1 MKFNKQFFLGIMLLI
16 LLLGVSSVS
25 ANDLNDV
32 NSSDMGLDDSSMGI
46 MEDSAQVNSNVDI
59 PVANPSDDVII
70 VNNWGEL
77 KTYCEKTDKNYVLQ
91 LKENTNFYPGD
102 GVDESNQ
109 IIIRN
114 NVTILG
120 NNGAYFGDKSSDA
133 FTIYYT
139 PMKTPENSGINLKL
153 INLTFKWMI
162 LSQKTSLDS
171 GMFVELAGD
180 CTGNLL
186 ENCTFDNITSLS
198 SHACVYY
205 IKRGY
210 TTVKNCNFTN
220 INTCFGVL
228 SVYDPDAGLNC
239 NTSHMLVENC
249 YFENNYATT
258 EPGCINNCGQLIVK
272 NSTFYKNSAFWWAGA
287 IHTHSGANTT
297 IYDSNFTD
305 NVAGWNGGAL
315 YTYSYLQIYNT
326 TFTRN
331 NCTTNNGGGAIGAC
345 FYGTNPH
352 IYIEDSLFQYNVN
365 NCWSLTNESTTGT
378 GRGGAISIMDAGD
391 LDVYNTTFITNSASI
406 GTAIC
411 ANQAQGYGSPNVRLV
426 GNKFINHTKSGD
438 LLVIDLSKSVLEL
451 SDNYYYNNSLVF
463 SKSKISEE
471 ERIGNTTVLN
481 IQFNL
486 KNSKYYDSDILS
498 KSGYFVYVDDVY
510 LKTVYSE
517 SFNLTFNDGKEHKV
531 YVRSVAGATNSNNLT
546 VNGIPVQYVYVSVN
560 GNDNN
565 NGSKNSPVRTI
576 AKAISL
582 NTNGIYILE
591 GNYNEYGL
599 NITNDLK
606 IVGDGKATIG
616 GSNSAIPIFKISN
629 NANVSFNNLKF
640 ADVSNG
646 EIINGLDAG
655 EVEITGCNFYSNNQK
670 DILVNV
676 ANLVIS
682 DSKFSNNNVFKC
694 IYANYLEMINCEF
707 VNNTANEKRT
717 SDVGNLIYLDLK
729 DQQGIISGTSFEN
742 NSVYQGCI
750 YVKSS
755 NFNQGLDIIDSIF
768 INNTGEGRGGCLAAD
783 SSSTDNYQ
791 IKISSSVFIN
801 NYASAGSVAYVMK
814 KCVLTA
820 VNSIFLGN
828 KQKLPSLGDVFSTV
842 GNSASFVLDNNW
854 WGNAAENATAAPR
867 KELNNWLFLN
877 VTSNVDKLNFSENAI
892 ITVDLANVISSK
904 GEISKYDAGDKLPLD
919 TLNITSINGIATA
932 VSDKFIDGKLQVIFT
947 PTATGEASVTTN
959 LYGVTST
966 LKFDVSKAFT
976 NLNIYTKD
984 IKVKEDLVIKVALE
998 SSKATGTVTVKINN
1012 KDYTIDLIN
1021 GTGVTTISGLTGGE
1035 YEITAKYNG
1044 DDNYEEALA
1053 TSSVKVN
1060 KIASSMDIDVDIV
1073 DDITTIVVNLPKDAT
1088 GKVIFTVDG
1097 KTKNAN
1103 IKNGNAYIVLF
1114 DLDDGLHT
1122 VHAVYNGD
1130 NNYFGCEAT
1139 QQFSKSKLNSTL
1151 TVNANDAKVG
1161 EDVVISVIVIPAP
1174 GSDGSSVNITI
1185 GDKSTIV
1192 KVDKDTGKASLK
1204 VSDLAAGNYTV
1215 KVVYSGNGLYNGCEN
1230 TTDIKITGYPVP
1242 QWDNDGFDTKN
1253 TGKTNYTGNSNG
1265 AAIWNY
1271 VVSGS
1276 QINGSMAIDNAGNIY
1291 VACNDGIYSF
1301 SSNGTLRWKFAGS
1314 FGMEISSGIAISRD
1328 IIIAPKSGD
1337 AIYFINSTTGKKYNS
1352 NIWQGS
1358 SIFSPVVDENAN
1370 VYISGEYQYSS
1381 QSYNL
1386 VIIPYNMWKSGG
1398 TPTMI
1403 ALGSQPVSAPTLI
1416 GNGLVAVNTKDGL
1429 KIINVTSKTV
1439 IGSFGG
1445 IGIVGRPVID
1455 SNDNIYV
1462 FDKDGKVNALTI
1474 NNKLWTTKIAING
1487 SVLALDDENGVLYT
1501 VGSDGNV
1508 YKIDIFNKGETSV
1521 FYNFGDKASSIMID
1535 NNGTVYIGSDNG
1547 KVSAIDSNAK
1557 LLWTFA
1563 ADSSAVGPIVMDKN
1577 GTVYVYSNKTVY
1589 ALGVGKVTPAIN
1601 VTVEDIKVGEE
1612 AIINIELPSDVTGSV
1627 EVVIGNITQS
1637 ANIKNGKASISI
1649 GNLNAG
1655 QYTAT
1660 IQYNGD
1666 NKYGSAKTTA
1676 SFNVTKLE
1684 SKVDISVDN
1693 IEIGKD
1699 AVVTVSVTSGATG
1712 NVTVVIN
1719 GKSQVV
1725 ELKDSKATVTI
1736 ENLTA
1741 EDYKIEATYNGDAK
1755 YLTSSA
1761 VYTFNVNKLP
1771 SSITVSADDI
1781 KVGEDA
1787 VIVASVTS
1795 GATGNVTFTVG
1806 DKTETV
1812 EIKDGK
1818 ATLTVKGLASGD
1830 YTVSAVYNGDG
1841 KYLTS
1846 SNSTSFKVS
1855 KLESKVDI
1863 SVDDIEIGKDA
1874 VVTVSVTSGATGNVT
1889 VVINGKSQV
1898 VELKD
1903 SKATVTIE
1911 NLTAEDYK
1919 IEATYNGDAKYL
1931 TSSAV
1936 YTFNVNK
1943 LPSSITVSAGDI
1955 KVGED
1960 AVIVAS
1966 ITSGATGNVTF
1977 TVGDKTET
1985 VEIKDGKATLTVK
1998 DLASGD
2004 YTVSAVYNGD
2014 AKYLSSSNS
2023 TSFKV
2028 SKISGYD
2035 IKVNVSEVNEGENA
2049 TVTVILPK
2057 DATGN
2062 VTLVMNNRPYF
2073 AKVIDGVAKIIV
2085 PYISAGTHEFIV
2097 TYYGDNKYDKATANG
2112 TITVNKKTFTLT
2124 ADDLVKYYKGPESL
2138 TAKLVD
2144 SKGNPIAGADVT
2156 FNINGKDYIRK
2167 TNNEGIASMAINL
2180 GAGTYNVAVKYNES
2194 SVNVTVTVKSTIVAD
2209 NLVKMYQNATRF
2221 YAKFLDST
2229 GKALANSEVKFNING
2244 VFYTKTTD
2252 KDGVADMGINLRPGN
2267 YILTAY
2273 NLANGEEKGVN
2284 ITVKSLIVQSD
2295 LTKYYLNAS
2304 KFQATIYNK
2313 DGSLAVNKEVTFNIN
2328 GVFYHKKTDEN
2339 GVASLGIAL
2348 RPGEYTITTMY
2359 DGLDIG
2365 NKVNVLP
2372 TLVTKDLSMKYLD
2385 GSNFTA
2391 LTLDG
2396 QGKPLANQNVS
2407 FNVNGV
2413 FYHKVTNNDGIA
2425 SLGIRLMSGE
2435 YIITSYWNDF
2445 QTGNTIKISP

>member
-1 MKFNKQFFLGIMLLI
+1 MKFNKQFFLGIMLLV

-25 ANDLNDV
+25 ANDLNEV
-32 NSSDMGLDDSSMGI
+32 NSSNIELDDSSMVI
-46 MEDSAQVNSNVDI
+46 MEDSAQAGSDVND
-59 PVANPSDDVII
+59 PAGNPSDDVII

-77 KTYCEKTDKNYVLQ
+77 KSYCEKTDKNYVLQ
-91 LKENTNFYPGD
+91 LKENTNFYPENGD
-102 GVDESNQ
+102 DNSNQ
-109 IIIRN
+109 ITVRN

-120 NNGAYFGDKSSDA
+120 NTGAYIGDVSPKASTL
-133 FTIYYT
+133 FYT
-139 PMKTPENSGINLKL
+139 PISTPENSGISLKL
-153 INLTFKWMI
+153 VNLTFKFI
-162 LSQKTSLDS
+162 SVSKLSSLDS
-171 GMFVELAGD
+171 GMVVELAGD

-186 ENCTFDNITSLS
+186 ENCTFDNITALS

-205 IKRGY
+205 IKKGY
-210 TTVKNCNFTN
+210 TTVRNCNFTN

-228 SVYDPDAGLNC
+228 SIYDPDAGLNC
-239 NTSHMLVENC
+239 NTSHMLVENS

-326 TFTRN
+326 TFTSN

-352 IYIEDSLFQYNVN
+352 IYIENSLFQYNTN

-391 LDVYNTTFITNSASI
+391 LDVYNTTFIANSASI

-411 ANQAQGYGSPNVRLV
+411 ANQAQGYGSPNVRLI
-426 GNKFINHTKSGD
+426 GNKFINHTVVGD
-438 LLVIDLSKSVLEL
+438 VLIIDLSKSELEL

-463 SKSKISEE
+463 SKTKLSEE

-481 IQFNL
+481 IQFKL
-486 KNSKYYDSDILS
+486 KNDKYYDSDILS
-498 KSGYFVYVDDVY
+498 KSGYFVYVDGVY

-531 YVRSVAGATNSNNLT
+531 YVRSVAGVSNSNNLT
-546 VNGIPVQYVYVSVN
+546 VNGVPVQYIYVSVN

-565 NGSKNSPVRTI
+565 NGSKNAPVRTI

-591 GNYNEYGL
+591 GNYREYGL
-599 NITNDLK
+599 NINSDLK
-606 IVGDGKATIG
+606 IVGDGKAIIG
-616 GSNSAIPIFKISN
+616 GISSADSVFKISN

-640 ADVSNG
+640 ADIFNG
-646 EIINGLDAG
+646 EIINGLAAG
-655 EVEITGCNFYSNNQK
+655 EVEITGCEFYSNNQK
-670 DILVNV
+670 GILVNV
-676 ANLVIS
+676 ANLLIS
-682 DSKFSNNNVFKC
+682 DSKFENNNVFKC
-694 IYANYLEMINCEF
+694 IYTNYLEMRNCEF
-707 VNNTANEKRT
+707 VNNTANEKKST
-717 SDVGNLIYLDLK
+717 SEVGNLIYLDLK
-729 DQQGIISGTSFEN
+729 DQQGIILGTSFEN
-742 NSVYQGCI
+742 NNVYQGCI

-755 NFNQGLDIIDSIF
+755 DFNQGLEIADSVF
-768 INNTGEGRGGCLAAD
+768 INNTGVFRGGCLYAD
-783 SSSTDNYQ
+783 SSSSSNYP
-791 IKISSSVFIN
+791 ITISSSVFIDN
-801 NYASAGSVAYVMK
+801 FAQSGSVAFVMK

-820 VNSIFLGN
+820 TNSIFLGN
-828 KQKLPSLGDVFSTV
+828 KEKSPSLGEVFSTV
-842 GNSASFVLDNNW
+842 GSSAKFAIDNNW
-854 WGNAAENATAAPR
+854 WGNTAENATAAPR
-867 KELNNWLFLN
+867 KGLNNWLFLN
-877 VTSNVDKLNFSENAI
+877 VTSNVDKLNFNENAI
-892 ITVDLANVISSK
+892 ITVDLANVITSK

-919 TLNITSINGIATA
+919 TLNITSINGVATA

-976 NLNIYTKD
+976 NLNIYTND

-998 SSKATGTVTVKINN
+998 SSRPTGTVTVKINN
-1012 KDYTIDLIN
+1012 KDYTIDLVN
-1021 GTGVTTISGLTGGE
+1021 GTGVITISGLTGGE

-1060 KIASSMDIDVDIV
+1060 KIASSMDIKVSLGKY
-1073 DDITTIVVNLPKDAT
+1073 TTIVVSLPEDAT
-1088 GKVIFTVDG
+1088 GEVMFTVDG
-1097 KTKNAN
+1097 ESETATIEDGK
-1103 IKNGNAYIVLF
+1103 AYLVLF
-1114 DLDDGLHT
+1114 DLDEGVHT
-1122 VHAVYNGD
+1122 VHAVYGGD
-1130 NNYFGCEAT
+1130 NNYFGCEASE
-1139 QQFSKSKLNSTL
+1139 QFSKVKLNSTL

-1253 TGKTNYTGNSNG
+1253 TGKTNYTGDSNG

-1301 SSNGTLRWKFAGS
+1301 TSNGTLRWKFAGS
-1314 FGMEISSGIAISRD
+1314 FGREISSGIAISRD

-1416 GNGLVAVNTKDGL
+1416 DNGLVAVNTKDGL

-1455 SNDNIYV
+1455 SNYNIYV

-1612 AIINIELPSDVTGSV
+1612 AIINIELPSDATGSV

-1637 ANIKNGKASISI
+1637 ANIKNGKASVSI
-1649 GNLNAG
+1649 NNLNVG

-1666 NKYGSAKTTA
+1666 NKYGSAKATA

-1693 IEIGKD
+1693 IEIG
-1699 AVVTVSVTSGATG
+1699 
-1712 NVTVVIN
+1712 
-1719 GKSQVV
+1719 
-1725 ELKDSKATVTI
+1725 
-1736 ENLTA
+1736 EN
-1741 EDYKIEATYNGDAK
+1741 
-1755 YLTSSA
+1755 
-1761 VYTFNVNKLP
+1761 
-1771 SSITVSADDI
+1771 
-1781 KVGEDA
+1781 
-1787 VIVASVTS
+1787 
-1795 GATGNVTFTVG
+1795 
-1806 DKTETV
+1806 
-1812 EIKDGK
+1812 
-1818 ATLTVKGLASGD
+1818 
-1830 YTVSAVYNGDG
+1830 
-1841 KYLTS
+1841 
-1846 SNSTSFKVS
+1846 
-1855 KLESKVDI
+1855 
-1863 SVDDIEIGKDA
+1863 A

-1966 ITSGATGNVTF
+1966 VIPGATGNVTF

-1998 DLASGD
+1998 GLASGD
-2004 YTVSAVYNGD
+2004 YTVSAVYNGDDKYLTSSNSTSFKVSKLESKVDISVDNIEIGKDAVVTVSVTSGATGNVTFTISDKTETVEIKDGKATLTVKDLASGNYKINAVYNGD

-2124 ADDLVKYYKGPESL
+2124 ADNLVKYYKGPESL

-2194 SVNVTVTVKSTIVAD
+2194 SVNATVTVKSTIMAD

-2252 KDGVADMGINLRPGN
+2252 KDGVADLGIMLRPGN

-2313 DGSLAVNKEVTFNIN
+2313 DGSLAVNKNVTFNIN

-2348 RPGEYTITTMY
+2348 RPGNYTITTMY

-2365 NKVNVLP
+2365 NKVTVMP

-2413 FYHKVTNNDGIA
+2413 FYHKVTNKDGIA

-2445 QTGNTIKISP
+2445 QTGNTIKISH

>member
-1 MKFNKQFFLGIMLLI
+1 MKFNKQFFLGIMLLV

-25 ANDLNDV
+25 ANDLNEV
-32 NSSDMGLDDSSMGI
+32 NSSNIELDDSSMVI
-46 MEDSAQVNSNVDI
+46 MEDSAQAGSDVND
-59 PVANPSDDVII
+59 PAGNPSDDVII

-77 KTYCEKTDKNYVLQ
+77 KSYCEKTDKNYVLQ
-91 LKENTNFYPGD
+91 LKENTNFYPENGD
-102 GVDESNQ
+102 DNSNQ
-109 IIIRN
+109 ITVRN

-120 NNGAYFGDKSSDA
+120 NTGAYIGDVSPKASTL
-133 FTIYYT
+133 FYT
-139 PMKTPENSGINLKL
+139 PISTPENSGISLKL
-153 INLTFKWMI
+153 VNLTFKFI
-162 LSQKTSLDS
+162 SVSKLSSLDS
-171 GMFVELAGD
+171 GMVVELAGD

-186 ENCTFDNITSLS
+186 ENCTFDNITALS

-205 IKRGY
+205 IKKGY
-210 TTVKNCNFTN
+210 TTVRNCNFTN

-228 SVYDPDAGLNC
+228 SIYDPDAGLNC
-239 NTSHMLVENC
+239 NTSHMLVENS

-326 TFTRN
+326 TFTSN

-352 IYIEDSLFQYNVN
+352 IYIENSLFQYNTN

-391 LDVYNTTFITNSASI
+391 LDVYNTTFIANSASI

-411 ANQAQGYGSPNVRLV
+411 ANQAQGYGSPNVRLI
-426 GNKFINHTKSGD
+426 GNKFINHTVVGD
-438 LLVIDLSKSVLEL
+438 VLIIDLSKSELEL

-463 SKSKISEE
+463 SKTKLSEE

-481 IQFNL
+481 IQFKL
-486 KNSKYYDSDILS
+486 KNDKYYDSDILS
-498 KSGYFVYVDDVY
+498 KSGYFVYVDGVY

-531 YVRSVAGATNSNNLT
+531 YVRSVAGVSNSNNLT
-546 VNGIPVQYVYVSVN
+546 VNGVPVQYIYVSVN

-565 NGSKNSPVRTI
+565 NGSKNAPVRTI

-591 GNYNEYGL
+591 GNYREYGL
-599 NITNDLK
+599 NINSDLK
-606 IVGDGKATIG
+606 IVGDGKAIIG
-616 GSNSAIPIFKISN
+616 GISSADSVFKISN

-640 ADVSNG
+640 ADIFNG
-646 EIINGLDAG
+646 EIINGLAAG
-655 EVEITGCNFYSNNQK
+655 EVEITGCEFYSNNQK
-670 DILVNV
+670 GILVNV
-676 ANLVIS
+676 ANLLIS
-682 DSKFSNNNVFKC
+682 DSKFENNNVFKC
-694 IYANYLEMINCEF
+694 IYTNYLEMRNCEF
-707 VNNTANEKRT
+707 VNNTANEKKST
-717 SDVGNLIYLDLK
+717 SEVGNLIYLDLK
-729 DQQGIISGTSFEN
+729 DQQGIILGTSFEN
-742 NSVYQGCI
+742 NNVYQGCI

-755 NFNQGLDIIDSIF
+755 DFNQGLEIADSVF
-768 INNTGEGRGGCLAAD
+768 INNTGVFRGGCLYAD
-783 SSSTDNYQ
+783 SSSSSNYP
-791 IKISSSVFIN
+791 ITISSSVFIDN
-801 NYASAGSVAYVMK
+801 FAQSGSVAFVMK

-820 VNSIFLGN
+820 TNSIFLGN
-828 KQKLPSLGDVFSTV
+828 KEKSPSLGEVFSTV
-842 GNSASFVLDNNW
+842 GSSAKFAIDNNW
-854 WGNAAENATAAPR
+854 WGNTAENATAAPR
-867 KELNNWLFLN
+867 KGLNNWLFLN
-877 VTSNVDKLNFSENAI
+877 VTSNVDKLNFNENAI
-892 ITVDLANVISSK
+892 ITVDLANVITSK

-919 TLNITSINGIATA
+919 TLNITSINGVATA

-976 NLNIYTKD
+976 NLNIYTND

-998 SSKATGTVTVKINN
+998 SSRPTGTVTVKINN
-1012 KDYTIDLIN
+1012 KDYTIDLVN
-1021 GTGVTTISGLTGGE
+1021 GTGVITISGLTGGE

-1060 KIASSMDIDVDIV
+1060 KIASSMDIKVSLGKY
-1073 DDITTIVVNLPKDAT
+1073 TTIVVSLPEDAT
-1088 GKVIFTVDG
+1088 GEVMFTVDG
-1097 KTKNAN
+1097 ESETATIEDGK
-1103 IKNGNAYIVLF
+1103 AYLVLF
-1114 DLDDGLHT
+1114 DLDEGVHT
-1122 VHAVYNGD
+1122 VHAVYGGD
-1130 NNYFGCEAT
+1130 NNYFGCEASE
-1139 QQFSKSKLNSTL
+1139 QFSKVKLNSTL

-1253 TGKTNYTGNSNG
+1253 TGKTNYTGDSNG

-1301 SSNGTLRWKFAGS
+1301 TSNGTLRWKFAGS
-1314 FGMEISSGIAISRD
+1314 FGREISSGIAISRD

-1455 SNDNIYV
+1455 SNYNIYV

-1612 AIINIELPSDVTGSV
+1612 AIINIELPSDATGSV

-1637 ANIKNGKASISI
+1637 ANIKNGKASVSI
-1649 GNLNAG
+1649 NNLNVG

-1666 NKYGSAKTTA
+1666 NKYGSAKATA

-1693 IEIGKD
+1693 IEIGEN

-1787 VIVASVTS
+1787 VIVASVIP
-1795 GATGNVTFTVG
+1795 GATGNVTFTIG

-1830 YTVSAVYNGDG
+1830 YTVSAVYNGDD

-1889 VVINGKSQV
+1889 F
-1898 VELKD
+1898 
-1903 SKATVTIE
+1903 TI
-1911 NLTAEDYK
+1911 
-1919 IEATYNGDAKYL
+1919 
-1931 TSSAV
+1931 
-1936 YTFNVNK
+1936 
-1943 LPSSITVSAGDI
+1943 
-1955 KVGED
+1955 
-1960 AVIVAS
+1960 
-1966 ITSGATGNVTF
+1966 
-1977 TVGDKTET
+1977 GDKTET

-1998 DLASGD
+1998 DLASGN
-2004 YTVSAVYNGD
+2004 YKINAVYNGD

-2194 SVNVTVTVKSTIVAD
+2194 SVNVTVTVKSTIMAD

-2229 GKALANSEVKFNING
+2229 GKALTNSEVKFNING

-2313 DGSLAVNKEVTFNIN
+2313 DGSLAVGKNVTFNIN
-2328 GVFYHKKTDEN
+2328 GVFYTKTTDSN

-2348 RPGEYTITTMY
+2348 RPGEYTITTMFE
-2359 DGLDIG
+2359 GLDIG

-2413 FYHKVTNNDGIA
+2413 FYHKVTNKDGIA

-2445 QTGNTIKISP
+2445 QTGNTIKISH

>member
-1 MKFNKQFFLGIMLLI
+1 MKFNKQFFLGIMLLV

-25 ANDLNDV
+25 ANDLNEV
-32 NSSDMGLDDSSMGI
+32 NSSNIELDDSSMVI
-46 MEDSAQVNSNVDI
+46 MEDSAQAGSDVND
-59 PVANPSDDVII
+59 PAGNPSDDVII

-77 KTYCEKTDKNYVLQ
+77 KSYCEKTDKNYVLQ
-91 LKENTNFYPGD
+91 LKENTNFYPENGD
-102 GVDESNQ
+102 DNSNQ
-109 IIIRN
+109 ITVRN

-120 NNGAYFGDKSSDA
+120 NTGAYIGDVSPKASTL
-133 FTIYYT
+133 FYT
-139 PMKTPENSGINLKL
+139 PISTPENSGISLKL
-153 INLTFKWMI
+153 VNLTFKFI
-162 LSQKTSLDS
+162 SVSKLSSLDS
-171 GMFVELAGD
+171 GMVVELAGD

-186 ENCTFDNITSLS
+186 ENCTFDNITALS

-205 IKRGY
+205 IKKGY
-210 TTVKNCNFTN
+210 TTVRNCNFTN

-228 SVYDPDAGLNC
+228 SIYDPDAGLNC
-239 NTSHMLVENC
+239 NTSHMLVENS

-326 TFTRN
+326 TFTSN

-352 IYIEDSLFQYNVN
+352 IYIENSLFQYNTN

-391 LDVYNTTFITNSASI
+391 LDVYNTTFIANSASI

-411 ANQAQGYGSPNVRLV
+411 ANQAQGYGSPNVRLI
-426 GNKFINHTKSGD
+426 GNKFINHTVVGD
-438 LLVIDLSKSVLEL
+438 VLIIDLSKSELEL

-463 SKSKISEE
+463 SKTKLSEE

-481 IQFNL
+481 IQFKL
-486 KNSKYYDSDILS
+486 KNDKYYDSDILS
-498 KSGYFVYVDDVY
+498 KSGYFVYVDGVY

-531 YVRSVAGATNSNNLT
+531 YVRSVAGVSNSNNLT
-546 VNGIPVQYVYVSVN
+546 VNGVPVQYIYVSVN

-565 NGSKNSPVRTI
+565 NGSKNAPVRTI

-591 GNYNEYGL
+591 GNYREYGL
-599 NITNDLK
+599 NINSDLK
-606 IVGDGKATIG
+606 IVGDGKAIIG
-616 GSNSAIPIFKISN
+616 GISSADSVFKISN

-640 ADVSNG
+640 ADIFNG
-646 EIINGLDAG
+646 EIINGLAAG
-655 EVEITGCNFYSNNQK
+655 EVEITGCEFYSNNQK
-670 DILVNV
+670 GILVNV
-676 ANLVIS
+676 ANLLIS
-682 DSKFSNNNVFKC
+682 DSKFENNNVFKC
-694 IYANYLEMINCEF
+694 IYTNYLEMRNCEF
-707 VNNTANEKRT
+707 VNNTANEKKST
-717 SDVGNLIYLDLK
+717 SEVGNLIYLDLK
-729 DQQGIISGTSFEN
+729 DQQGIILGTSFEN
-742 NSVYQGCI
+742 NNVYQGCI

-755 NFNQGLDIIDSIF
+755 DFNQGLEIADSVF
-768 INNTGEGRGGCLAAD
+768 INNTGVFRGGCLYAD
-783 SSSTDNYQ
+783 SSSSSNYP
-791 IKISSSVFIN
+791 ITISSSVFIDN
-801 NYASAGSVAYVMK
+801 FAQSGSVAFVMK

-820 VNSIFLGN
+820 TNSIFLGN
-828 KQKLPSLGDVFSTV
+828 KEKSPSLGEVFSTV
-842 GNSASFVLDNNW
+842 GSSAKFAIDNNW
-854 WGNAAENATAAPR
+854 WGNTAENATAAPR
-867 KELNNWLFLN
+867 KGLNNWLFLN
-877 VTSNVDKLNFSENAI
+877 VTSNVDKLNFNENAI
-892 ITVDLANVISSK
+892 ITVDLANVITSK

-919 TLNITSINGIATA
+919 TLNITSINGVATA

-976 NLNIYTKD
+976 NLNIYTND

-998 SSKATGTVTVKINN
+998 SSRPTGTVTVKINN
-1012 KDYTIDLIN
+1012 KDYTIDLVN
-1021 GTGVTTISGLTGGE
+1021 GTGVITISGLTGGE

-1060 KIASSMDIDVDIV
+1060 KIASSMDIKVSLGKY
-1073 DDITTIVVNLPKDAT
+1073 TTIVVSLPEDAT
-1088 GKVIFTVDG
+1088 GEVMFTVDG
-1097 KTKNAN
+1097 ESETATIEDGK
-1103 IKNGNAYIVLF
+1103 AYLVLF
-1114 DLDDGLHT
+1114 DLDEGVHT
-1122 VHAVYNGD
+1122 VHAVYGGD
-1130 NNYFGCEAT
+1130 NNYFGCEASE
-1139 QQFSKSKLNSTL
+1139 QFSKVKLNSTL

-1253 TGKTNYTGNSNG
+1253 TGKTNYTGDSNG

-1301 SSNGTLRWKFAGS
+1301 TSNGTLRWKFAGS
-1314 FGMEISSGIAISRD
+1314 FGREISSGIAISRD

-1455 SNDNIYV
+1455 SNYNIYV

-1612 AIINIELPSDVTGSV
+1612 AIINIELPSDATGSV

-1637 ANIKNGKASISI
+1637 ANIKNGKASVSI
-1649 GNLNAG
+1649 NNLNVG

-1666 NKYGSAKTTA
+1666 NKYGSAKATA

-1693 IEIGKD
+1693 IEIG
-1699 AVVTVSVTSGATG
+1699 
-1712 NVTVVIN
+1712 
-1719 GKSQVV
+1719 
-1725 ELKDSKATVTI
+1725 
-1736 ENLTA
+1736 EN
-1741 EDYKIEATYNGDAK
+1741 
-1755 YLTSSA
+1755 
-1761 VYTFNVNKLP
+1761 
-1771 SSITVSADDI
+1771 
-1781 KVGEDA
+1781 
-1787 VIVASVTS
+1787 
-1795 GATGNVTFTVG
+1795 
-1806 DKTETV
+1806 
-1812 EIKDGK
+1812 
-1818 ATLTVKGLASGD
+1818 
-1830 YTVSAVYNGDG
+1830 
-1841 KYLTS
+1841 
-1846 SNSTSFKVS
+1846 
-1855 KLESKVDI
+1855 
-1863 SVDDIEIGKDA
+1863 A

-1966 ITSGATGNVTF
+1966 VIPGATGNVTFTIGDKTETVEIKDGKATLTVKGLASGDYTVSAVYNGDDKYLTSSNSTSFKVSKLESKVDISVDDIEIGKDAVVTVSVTSGATGNVTF
-1977 TVGDKTET
+1977 TISDKTET

-1998 DLASGD
+1998 DLASGN
-2004 YTVSAVYNGD
+2004 YKINAVYNGD

-2085 PYISAGTHEFIV
+2085 PYISAGT
-2097 TYYGDNKYDKATANG
+2097 
-2112 TITVNKKTFTLT
+2112 
-2124 ADDLVKYYKGPESL
+2124 
-2138 TAKLVD
+2138 
-2144 SKGNPIAGADVT
+2144 
-2156 FNINGKDYIRK
+2156 
-2167 TNNEGIASMAINL
+2167 
-2180 GAGTYNVAVKYNES
+2180 
-2194 SVNVTVTVKSTIVAD
+2194 
-2209 NLVKMYQNATRF
+2209 
-2221 YAKFLDST
+2221 
-2229 GKALANSEVKFNING
+2229 
-2244 VFYTKTTD
+2244 
-2252 KDGVADMGINLRPGN
+2252 
-2267 YILTAY
+2267 
-2273 NLANGEEKGVN
+2273 
-2284 ITVKSLIVQSD
+2284 
-2295 LTKYYLNAS
+2295 
-2304 KFQATIYNK
+2304 
-2313 DGSLAVNKEVTFNIN
+2313 
-2328 GVFYHKKTDEN
+2328 
-2339 GVASLGIAL
+2339 
-2348 RPGEYTITTMY
+2348 
-2359 DGLDIG
+2359 
-2365 NKVNVLP
+2365 
-2372 TLVTKDLSMKYLD
+2372 
-2385 GSNFTA
+2385 
-2391 LTLDG
+2391 
-2396 QGKPLANQNVS
+2396 
-2407 FNVNGV
+2407 
-2413 FYHKVTNNDGIA
+2413 
-2425 SLGIRLMSGE
+2425 
-2435 YIITSYWNDF
+2435 
-2445 QTGNTIKISP
+2445 